1 VQHYTR
7 QGSRVHPEAPS
18 GFRGEVLRGPEG
30 KPPDVAEFQRFD
42 RPYNMYARKS
52 FLARWDDC
60 PESYCHDPGV
70 DVGVSVTPQGENFNL
85 GYIF

>member
-1 VQHYTR
+1 LGIFSQSQLRTYLKFHNNT
-7 QGSRVHPEAPS
+7 
-18 GFRGEVLRGPEG
+18 FRDVNWKILRLN
-30 KPPDVAEFQRFD
+30 K
-42 RPYNMYARKS
+42 

-70 DVGVSVTPQGENFNL
+70 GVGVGVGVTPQGKNFNL